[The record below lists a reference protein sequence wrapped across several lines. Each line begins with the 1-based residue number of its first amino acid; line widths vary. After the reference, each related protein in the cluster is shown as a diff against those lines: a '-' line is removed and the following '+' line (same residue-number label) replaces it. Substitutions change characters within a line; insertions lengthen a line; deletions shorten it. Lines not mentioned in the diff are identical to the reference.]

1 MKTFISSAIG
11 STRTIEDRLEDIEKE
26 VHQVKRRLTEFLGG
40 KPKGGIDDEDA
51 LMNVKDVAKFLKV
64 ETAFVYAAC
73 NKGEITFLKVGKLY
87 KFKKAD
93 VLKWLEKD
101 KGHKLID
108 VDDYV
113 NKYLQ
118 KNILKS

>member
-1 MKTFISSAIG
+1 MKAG
-11 STRTIEDRLEDIEKE
+11 SNRTIEDRLEDIEKE
-26 VHQVKRRLTEFLGG
+26 VHQVKMMLAEFLGSY
-40 KPKGGIDDEDA
+40 PKSSINDEGE

-64 ETAFVYAAC
+64 ETAVVYAAC
-73 NKGEITFLKVGKLY
+73 NKGEIPFLKVGKLY

-101 KGHKLID
+101 KNKEIFD
-108 VDDYV
+108 ADEYV

-118 KNILKS
+118 KNILKG

>member
-1 MKTFISSAIG
+1 M
-11 STRTIEDRLEDIEKE
+11 
-26 VHQVKRRLTEFLGG
+26 HQVKMMLMEFLGSL
-40 KPKGGIDDEDA
+40 PRSGIDNESA

-64 ETAFVYAAC
+64 ETAVVYAAC

-101 KGHKLID
+101 KGNKLID
-108 VDDYV
+108 VDGYV